1 MVKLTLSPSSIV
13 VVDTPTSN
21 VGIGAS
27 FTVMVLDVAT
37 IVAVVDAD
45 PVLIWRLNVSDPSIS
60 RSFDKILVI
69 VAIPVAAPVLTMLN
83 EPVREL
89 SEKSFA
95 DTVPVVV

>member
-45 PVLIWRLNVSDPSIS
+45 PVLI
-60 RSFDKILVI
+60 
-69 VAIPVAAPVLTMLN
+69 
-83 EPVREL
+83 
-89 SEKSFA
+89 
-95 DTVPVVV
+95 